1 MQPVRFQACD
11 LIQSQCQNG
20 QCVYS
25 HTDENEGQSD
35 NKGKDVAFEGLVVLA
50 ITFGKHAKAG
60 VDVVLT

>member
-1 MQPVRFQACD
+1 MISYKTSAKMSSVC
-11 LIQSQCQNG
+11 
-20 QCVYS
+20 S

-50 ITFGKHAKAG
+50 VTFGKHAKAG